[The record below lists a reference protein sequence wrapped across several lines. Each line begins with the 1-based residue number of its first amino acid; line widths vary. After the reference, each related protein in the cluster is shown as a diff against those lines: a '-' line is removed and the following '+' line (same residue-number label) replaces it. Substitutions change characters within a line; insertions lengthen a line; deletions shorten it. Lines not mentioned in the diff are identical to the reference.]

1 MLGDISY
8 GRSTQRVKDF
18 GKWNTRGL
26 EHPWR
31 RAHAARFLGFLK
43 ENKIRRLIYVLNYG
57 CSKPLAV
64 QFPEDFI
71 VQAFVKGA
79 RCGNA
84 HHAELEGSTAVF
96 SKRRYR
102 DGRCGS
108 AVAPLGPPALWPK
121 LSTPQVRPSRPLR
134 SICVILCFLTGI
146 SRWCTDYFTH
156 WIAGTERSSASSP
169 GRAGT
174 RQG

>member
-1 MLGDISY
+1 M
-8 GRSTQRVKDF
+8 
-18 GKWNTRGL
+18 
-26 EHPWR
+26 R
-31 RAHAARFLGFLK
+31 RGFLNF
-43 ENKIRRLIYVLNYG
+43 EREQNRLLLLNLG
-57 CSKPLAV
+57 RSKPLAF

-146 SRWCTDYFTH
+146 SRWCTDYFAH